1 MSFVIKI
8 GKFYVIML
16 LRIFLVFERRK
27 GRDGRGRDGRGGT
40 GGYLGT
46 IPIVQVALFR
56 SKEKEEDLSARK
68 KMFLL
73 LSWIFQ
79 KYFSLFV
86 KNPN

>member
-27 GRDGRGRDGRGGT
+27 GRDGRGGD

>member
-27 GRDGRGRDGRGGT
+27 GRDGRGGDG

>member
-16 LRIFLVFERRK
+16 LRIFLFLRG
-27 GRDGRGRDGRGGT
+27 GREGTGEGGT

>member
-27 GRDGRGRDGRGGT
+27 GRDGGGGDGGVFRNHTNCASGS
-40 GGYLGT
+40 
-46 IPIVQVALFR
+46 IQFR

-79 KYFSLFV
+79 KYFSYL
-86 KNPN
+86 